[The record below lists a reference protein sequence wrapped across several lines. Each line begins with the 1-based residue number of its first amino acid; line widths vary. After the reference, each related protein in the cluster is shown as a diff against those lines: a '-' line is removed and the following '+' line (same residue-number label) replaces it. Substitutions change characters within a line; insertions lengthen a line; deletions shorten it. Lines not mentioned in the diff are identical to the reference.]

1 MFDEGPQR
9 CTGRIEVRERPPAR
23 YQALLFEVLAVG
35 WLDGTAGNR
44 CTRPDTCGSKCERM
58 GALEQDVTHRR
69 TRGRRSPAGA
79 PPQL

>member
-1 MFDEGPQR
+1 
-9 CTGRIEVRERPPAR
+9 
-23 YQALLFEVLAVG
+23 
-35 WLDGTAGNR
+35 
-44 CTRPDTCGSKCERM
+44 M